1 MDILVSGGTIFT
13 KEHRKGCGLSGE
25 GKWFGH
31 AEFEVLVIHPG
42 GVSHGQLNIYK
53 DLELQLEIWS
63 EESDGG
69 VSVASKK
76 LILWEWIHSLG
87 WACGARGE

>member
-53 DLELQLEIWS
+53 DL
-63 EESDGG
+63 
-69 VSVASKK
+69 
-76 LILWEWIHSLG
+76 
-87 WACGARGE
+87 